1 MKILKK
7 RGNSFAP
14 LQERPFKL
22 ERDLQNLVEA
32 NLTELLDLKLVKSE
46 FAIKQYRFDTLA
58 FDVERKSFVIIEYK
72 RNTNYSVVDQGISY
86 LNTML
91 ANKGEFH
98 VEYSETFNIYLK
110 REDVDW
116 SQTRVIFVAPS
127 FTSFQ
132 KQAVNF
138 KDLPIELCEVKQFE
152 DDTLYVNL
160 LSKSA
165 GAPTLQGLQSS
176 NSGISENSESLS
188 KITKE
193 LKPYTEEDLLK
204 GKSEDIKELYDE
216 FKNAILA
223 LNSDI
228 VLDPKKHYISFK
240 LKGNVVDIEVQNKAL
255 KIWLNMPVGELDDPK
270 GLTRNIN
277 GLGSL
282 GVGNYDLKVKNTDN
296 LEYIMSLVKQ
306 VIKDKI

>member
-7 RGNSFAP
+7 KGSTLIP
-14 LQERPFKL
+14 IQERPFKL

-32 NLTELLDLKLVKSE
+32 NLKELLDLTLVKSE
-46 FAIKQYRFDTLA
+46 YTIKQSRFDTLA
-58 FDVERKSFVIIEYK
+58 FDSERNSFVIIEYK

-91 ANKGEFH
+91 ANKAEFQ
-98 VEYSETFNIYLK
+98 VEYSETFNTYLK
-110 REDVDW
+110 RDDIDW
-116 SQTRVIFVAPS
+116 SQTRVLFVAPS
-127 FTSFQ
+127 FTAYQ

-152 DDTLYVNL
+152 DETLYVNL

-176 NSGISENSESLS
+176 NNSVSKNSESLS

-193 LKPYTEEDLLK
+193 LKPYTEEELLK
-204 GKSEDIKELYDE
+204 GKPEEIRELYEE
-216 FKNAILA
+216 FRSSILN
-223 LNSDI
+223 LNNDI
-228 VLDPKKHYISFK
+228 TVSAQKHYISFK
-240 LKGNVVDIEVQNKAL
+240 LKGNIVDIEVQNKAL
-255 KIWLNMPVGELDDPK
+255 KIWLNMPFGKLNDAEKLA
-270 GLTRNIN
+270 RNVNTIGHFGN
-277 GLGSL
+277 GD
-282 GVGNYDLKVKNTDN
+282 YEIKVQNSDN

-306 VIKDKI
+306 VIKDKL

>member
-7 RGNSFAP
+7 KGSTLIP
-14 LQERPFKL
+14 IQERPFKL

-32 NLTELLDLKLVKSE
+32 NLKELLDLTLVKSE
-46 FAIKQYRFDTLA
+46 YTIKQSRFDTLA
-58 FDVERKSFVIIEYK
+58 FDSERNSFVIIEYK

-91 ANKGEFH
+91 ANKAEFQ
-98 VEYSETFNIYLK
+98 VEYSETFNTYLK
-110 REDVDW
+110 RDAIDW
-116 SQTRVIFVAPS
+116 SQTRVLFVAPS
-127 FTSFQ
+127 FTAYQ

-138 KDLPIELCEVKQFE
+138 KDLPIELCEVKRFE

-176 NSGISENSESLS
+176 NNSVSKNSESLS

-193 LKPYTEEDLLK
+193 LKPYTEEELLK
-204 GKSEDIKELYDE
+204 GKPEEIKELYEE
-216 FKNAILA
+216 FRSGILN
-223 LNSDI
+223 LNNDI
-228 VLDPKKHYISFK
+228 TVSAQKHYISFK
-240 LKGNVVDIEVQNKAL
+240 LKGNIVDIEVQNKAL
-255 KIWLNMPVGELDDPK
+255 KIWLNMPFGKLNDAEKLA
-270 GLTRNIN
+270 RNVNTIGHFGN
-277 GLGSL
+277 GD
-282 GVGNYDLKVKNTDN
+282 YEIKVQNSDN

-306 VIKDKI
+306 VIKDKL

>member
-1 MKILKK
+1 MRILKK
-7 RGNSFAP
+7 RGDSLIP

-46 FAIKQYRFDTLA
+46 FVIKQYRFDTLA

-91 ANKGEFH
+91 ANRAEFQ
-98 VEYSETFNIYLK
+98 VEYSETFNTYLK
-110 REDVDW
+110 RDDIDW
-116 SQTRVIFVAPS
+116 SQTRVLFVAPS
-127 FTSFQ
+127 FTAYQ

-165 GAPTLQGLQSS
+165 GAPTLQGLQSN
-176 NSGISENSESLS
+176 NSGVSKNSESLS

-193 LKPYTEEDLLK
+193 LKPYTEEELLK
-204 GKSEDIKELYDE
+204 GKPEEIRELYDE

-228 VLDPKKHYISFK
+228 VVDAKKHYISFK
-240 LKGNVVDIEVQNKAL
+240 LKGNIVDIRVQNKAL
-255 KIWLNMPVGELDDPK
+255 KIWLNMP
-270 GLTRNIN
+270 
-277 GLGSL
+277 LGSL
-282 GVGNYDLKVKNTDN
+282 DDTKGLARSIKGVGHLGNGDYELKVQNSDN

-306 VIKDKI
+306 VIKDKS

>member
-1 MKILKK
+1 MRILKK
-7 RGNSFAP
+7 RGDSLIP

-46 FAIKQYRFDTLA
+46 FVIKQYRFDTLA

-91 ANKGEFH
+91 ANRAEFQ
-98 VEYSETFNIYLK
+98 VEYSETFNTYLK
-110 REDVDW
+110 RDDIDW
-116 SQTRVIFVAPS
+116 SQTRVLFVAPS
-127 FTSFQ
+127 FTAYQ

-165 GAPTLQGLQSS
+165 GAPTLQGLQSN
-176 NSGISENSESLS
+176 NSGVSKNSESLS

-193 LKPYTEEDLLK
+193 LKPYTEEELLK
-204 GKSEDIKELYDE
+204 GKPEEIRELYDE

-228 VLDPKKHYISFK
+228 VVDAKKHYISFK
-240 LKGNVVDIEVQNKAL
+240 LKGNIVDIEVQNKAL
-255 KIWLNMPVGELDDPK
+255 KIWLNMP
-270 GLTRNIN
+270 
-277 GLGSL
+277 LGSL
-282 GVGNYDLKVKNTDN
+282 DDTKGLARSIKGVGHLGNGDYELKVQNSDN

-306 VIKDKI
+306 VIKDKS